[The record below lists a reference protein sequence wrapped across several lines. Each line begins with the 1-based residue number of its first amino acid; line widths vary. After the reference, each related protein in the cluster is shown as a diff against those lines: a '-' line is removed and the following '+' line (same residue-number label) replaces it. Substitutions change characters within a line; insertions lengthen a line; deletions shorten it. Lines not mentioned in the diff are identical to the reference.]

1 MKRPNFSL
9 RYAFIITG
17 IAVMAYLVMDFNSRM
32 SELRNLSAQHEQ
44 VSAQLALL
52 EGQKSKIE
60 TQIAY
65 AGSEEA
71 VYQWAYDQGH
81 LYREGDYPVVP
92 IAPVVSTPAPTP
104 IPVVRHTTV
113 DNWDLWKWLFIDR
126 DAPRLVHTP

>member
-44 VSAQLALL
+44 VSAQQASL
-52 EGQKSKIE
+52 EDQKTKIE

-65 AGSEEA
+65 ANSEEA

-92 IAPVVSTPAPTP
+92 IAPVLSIPLPTPAP
-104 IPVVRHTTV
+104 VVKQTTIE
-113 DNWDLWKWLFIDR
+113 NWEMWKWLFVDSSV
-126 DAPRLVHTP
+126 PRIARTP